1 MAEGNADPNAAAIAA
16 AAQATAAAGAA
27 AADANGAAEL
37 ARLQAQVEAA
47 TGSVAKAF
55 ATTQAALRAANPT
68 LPETVFEAP
77 DLDTLIANVQAHQAT
92 AQHVTDQINAQADGA
107 APPAPALPAAPI
119 TAGIVRELSAAP
131 AGTKGLDRI
140 KFGLNQRS

>member
-1 MAEGNADPNAAAIAA
+1 MAEGNPDPNAAAIAA
-16 AAQATAAAGAA
+16 AAQATAAQAAA

-47 TGSVAKAF
+47 TGSIAKAF

-77 DLDTLIANVQAHQAT
+77 DLDALIANVQAHQAT
-92 AQHVTDQINAQADGA
+92 AQHVREQIANGA
-107 APPAPALPAAPI
+107 AA
-119 TAGIVRELSAAP
+119 TVVTP
-131 AGTKGLDRI
+131 AGAGTVRTPEPIPEHVRGVARI
-140 KFGLNQRS
+140 ARALEREAQGT

>member
-1 MAEGNADPNAAAIAA
+1 MPDTDADTETVE
-16 AAQATAAAGAA
+16 QATARAQA
-27 AADANGAAEL
+27 AADPNGAAEL

-68 LPETVFEAP
+68 LPETIFEAP

-92 AQHVTDQINAQADGA
+92 AQHVREQIAAASNGA
-107 APPAPALPAAPI
+107 TPPPPAPPATPIAAGTI
-119 TAGIVRELSAAP
+119 RELQAAP
-131 AGTKGLDRI
+131 AGSKGIDRI
-140 KFGLNQRS
+140 KFGLAQRS

>member
-1 MAEGNADPNAAAIAA
+1 MAEGNPDPNAAAIAA
-16 AAQATAAAGAA
+16 AAQATAAQAAA

-47 TGSVAKAF
+47 TGSIAKAF

-77 DLDTLIANVQAHQAT
+77 DLDALIANVQAHQAT
-92 AQHVTDQINAQADGA
+92 AQHAREQMANGA
-107 APPAPALPAAPI
+107 AA
-119 TAGIVRELSAAP
+119 TVVTP
-131 AGTKGLDRI
+131 AGAGTVR
-140 KFGLNQRS
+140 

>member
-16 AAQATAAAGAA
+16 AAQATAGAAAA

-37 ARLQAQVEAA
+37 ARLQAQLEAA
-47 TGSVAKAF
+47 TGSIAQAF
-55 ATTQAALRAANPT
+55 ATTQAALRAANPA

-92 AQHVTDQINAQADGA
+92 AQHVREQIANGA
-107 APPAPALPAAPI
+107 ANAAATPVGAGATRQVTIPENARGVTRIAFALNNPGPGM
-119 TAGIVRELSAAP
+119 TE
-131 AGTKGLDRI
+131 
-140 KFGLNQRS
+140 